1 VKFSLISATSIIALF
16 SAALGPA
23 HAGSVS
29 ATPGQTSIY
38 DLVHDG
44 MTSSDGGDG
53 TVALQDLTVSAT
65 QALEATSG
73 GWGTAGFTGKVDELV
88 AAGNAYPAVP
98 LGAAPGTHAIDDLVA
113 PVVIA
118 SQNMDALRKA
128 RAIGTERMAS
138 LIGTIGGGPAAPDT
152 KAGSTVFVSA
162 GSPVGFTDGG
172 DMDGGHRASS
182 VAFAF
187 APSSSSTATITVAG
201 AGNLSRQKF
210 AGGLSVIAANSLQA
224 TPAAIVDTAPSVA
237 MSDAARPTLGYNYA
251 PVPTAAVNPAAKT
264 STVAAVFSDVVT
276 ASGAQVADR
285 VVPATIQ
292 TSQVQSGT
300 GKIQTSQLQPGQ
312 AANGSIQT
320 SQIQGGNNKLRTSEL
335 LADQAQSVRYQTSEA
350 AVALSKLLDLS
361 QPPTSQHGNTQA
373 DGTRAFISAS
383 VSVNPTATAVRYMAD
398 AVNATPVSTA
408 GQSVEAFQIGPTP
421 GATRTQANAAT
432 TVADPLH
439 GKILASAGPLNSN
452 LALP

>member
-53 TVALQDLTVSAT
+53 TVSLQDLTVSAT

-152 KAGSTVFVSA
+152 TAGSTVFVSA

-210 AGGLSVIAANSLQA
+210 AGGLSVVAANSLQA

-300 GKIQTSQLQPGQ
+300 GKIQTSQ
-312 AANGSIQT
+312 
-320 SQIQGGNNKLRTSEL
+320 IQGGNHKLRTSEL